1 MKTAEK
7 LFNLFTGS
15 IFFLLSL
22 TTIAK
27 LIKAEAE
34 ASEMVVILI
43 TSFSICFLM
52 FSFFYSKNT
61 LKVNYENSNA
71 TF

>member
-15 IFFLLSL
+15 IFFLLSFM
-22 TTIAK
+22 TIAK

-34 ASEMVVILI
+34 ASEMLVILI
-43 TSFSICFLM
+43 TVNSIFFLM
-52 FSFFYSKNT
+52 FSFFL
-61 LKVNYENSNA
+61 LKKYFKS
-71 TF
+71 